1 MTFQQLLPSGNTL
14 KLSYSCM
21 LNLKPKIN
29 GPNKKILENT
39 PPLQIKKFKYLKKE
53 NCSIKAAYLTQNIL
67 YHVKNEL

>member
-1 MTFQQLLPSGNTL
+1 MGL
-14 KLSYSCM
+14 
-21 LNLKPKIN
+21 I
-29 GPNKKILENT
+29 KKILENT